1 MLSNNIKKELR
12 DYFGIKNITKARKE
26 DGFEDVNEYYTDL
39 FYRKQSSE
47 VVKNELER
55 RKNCKIELEE
65 KENKRKL
72 KNKLKKLRK
81 RINKQARQF
90 SIDSNS
96 DEDSLDENEVEQ
108 VKPYIFFIPQLQPL
122 FKDNLNLIRL
132 LNKYYESNENYRKY
146 LLDNQYEK
154 IKITRQ
160 LHTGYT
166 DPLHFNGYFLNRDDS
181 KMSGC
186 IHFYVEDDAIKKISM
201 IIEIM

>member
-1 MLSNNIKKELR
+1 MLSNDIKKELR
-12 DYFGIKNITKARKE
+12 EYFGIKNITKARKE

-47 VVKNELER
+47 VVKNELAK
-55 RKNCKIELEE
+55 RKNCKVELEE

-90 SIDSNS
+90 SIDNNNS
-96 DEDSLDENEVEQ
+96 DEDPLDANEVEQ

-166 DPLHFNGYFLNRDDS
+166 DPLHFNGFFLNRDDS

-186 IHFYVEDDAIKKISM
+186 IHFYVEDDTIKKNINDY
-201 IIEIM
+201 

>member
-1 MLSNNIKKELR
+1 MLSNDIKKELR
-12 DYFGIKNITKARKE
+12 EYFGIKNITKARKE

-47 VVKNELER
+47 VVKNELAK
-55 RKNCKIELEE
+55 RKNCKVELEE

-90 SIDSNS
+90 SIDNNNS

-122 FKDNLNLIRL
+122 FK
-132 LNKYYESNENYRKY
+132 
-146 LLDNQYEK
+146 
-154 IKITRQ
+154 
-160 LHTGYT
+160 
-166 DPLHFNGYFLNRDDS
+166 
-181 KMSGC
+181 
-186 IHFYVEDDAIKKISM
+186 
-201 IIEIM
+201 EI